1 MKKEANLNKRIF
13 VIFTII
19 GLLAT
24 LISPAF
30 AATFNSDHVLKQSAE
45 VGDEYLKNTLFVGD
59 SRIQG
64 LSIACSSTTPA
75 TFFGLQSCTASQI
88 DTREGSITVNGVAKT
103 LTIIDAIKADGR
115 QFGQIYMMFG
125 INELGS
131 GGGTPAIIRGYR
143 SAIEKVKAV
152 QETAQICIMG
162 VMPVFNSCSY
172 VSGYT
177 GTVANPKILALNE
190 ALVDLAEEMDV
201 YYLDTYHLFA
211 TSDGQLLP
219 DASKDGIHLYSSANK
234 QMMEYVKTH
243 AIPTK
248 SVTPY
253 SAGDL
258 NGDGKINA
266 ADSVWLAQHLAGWSI
281 SVRITAADCN
291 CDGIVNAI
299 DGVLLSQYLANWDVT
314 LG

>member
-1 MKKEANLNKRIF
+1 MKKRFFAIF
-13 VIFTII
+13 V
-19 GLLAT
+19 LLGFMLSLT
-24 LISPAF
+24 SPAF
-30 AATFNSDHVLKQSAE
+30 SAAFNSPCVLKQSAT
-45 VGDEYLKNTLFVGD
+45 VSDEYLKNTLFVGD

-64 LSIACSSTTPA
+64 LGIACSSSTPA
-75 TFFGLQSCTASQI
+75 TFFGVQSCTASQI
-88 DTREGSITVNGVAKT
+88 DTRQGITMTVGGVSKT
-103 LTIIDAIKADGR
+103 LTIIDAIKQTGR
-115 QFGQIYMMFG
+115 QFERVYMMFG

-143 SAIEKVKAV
+143 SAVEKVREV
-152 QETAQICIMG
+152 QLAAQICIMG

-177 GTVANPKILALNE
+177 GEVANPKILALNE
-190 ALVDLAEEMDV
+190 ALVSLAEELDL

-219 DASKDGIHLYSSANK
+219 DASKDGIHLYSSASR
-234 QMMEYVKTH
+234 QMMEYIKTH
-243 AIPTK
+243 AIPLK

-258 NGDGKINA
+258 NGDGRINTTDSVLLAQLLVGWSVSARATSADCNGDGRINA
-266 ADSVWLAQHLAGWSI
+266 KDSVMLAQYLAGWN
-281 SVRITAADCN
+281 VD
-291 CDGIVNAI
+291 
-299 DGVLLSQYLANWDVT
+299 